1 MSGNDLPIETA
12 ETDRGIVPVMQA
24 LDFAA
29 RRHASQRRKGDQAE
43 PYLNHLVEVAC
54 LLAEATDGLDP
65 ALISAGILHDTVEDT
80 PTEFSELEERF
91 GAEVATLVRE
101 LTDDKRLP
109 KVLRKQKQVRSAPH
123 TSPRARMIKIA
134 DKISNIRSVLD
145 SPPAGWNH
153 RRRRDYIE
161 WASRV
166 VEGCR
171 GVNQRLEQSFDEVRQ
186 KALAELF

>member
-1 MSGNDLPIETA
+1 VTGIRPPIEAA
-12 ETDRGIVPVMQA
+12 ESGGGIIPIMRA

-29 RRHASQRRKGDQAE
+29 RRHASQRRKGSLAE

-54 LLAEATDGLDP
+54 LLAEFTEGLDP
-65 ALISAGILHDTVEDT
+65 ELICAGILHDIVEDT
-80 PTEFSELEERF
+80 PTEFFELEDRF
-91 GAEVATLVRE
+91 GAGVATLVRE

-109 KVLRKQKQVRSAPH
+109 KALRKKMQVRSAPH
-123 TSPRARMIKIA
+123 KSPRARMIKIA

-145 SPPAGWNH
+145 SPPAGWDLH
-153 RRRRDYIE
+153 RCRNYID

-171 GVNQRLEQSFDEVRQ
+171 GVNQRLERSFDEVRQ
-186 KALAELF
+186 KAHAKLF